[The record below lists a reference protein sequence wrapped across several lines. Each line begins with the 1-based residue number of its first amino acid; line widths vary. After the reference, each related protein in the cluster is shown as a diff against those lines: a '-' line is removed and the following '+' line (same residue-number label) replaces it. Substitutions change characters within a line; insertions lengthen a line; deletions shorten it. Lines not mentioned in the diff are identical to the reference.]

1 MSIWAVNWA
10 LHAEVPNAT
19 HKLVLIALANFAD
32 DQDQAWPHVDTLT
45 ELAST
50 SRRTV
55 FRALEALEADGLISR
70 SMGLASGAYGG
81 GQRQVN
87 SLFRMHL
94 PNTVS
99 RRHVRGSAR
108 PDQLREIPSEI
119 RCATGGTPD
128 LHAGEWPNGIRCD
141 TGGTPDLHAGERP
154 SGIRC
159 DVDVTPEIRCD
170 TGDTSGVTP
179 VSPLYEE
186 EPSGLTTNPTPLP
199 PPTPAEPVFGP
210 VGSEDAL
217 DNCHDTGG
225 QVTDDESSDS
235 EPKDWDL
242 VRRCLPDA
250 MQSLDGPSAERAA
263 MLLQERLDAGWKPE
277 MLRSILVGNALPQS
291 VRSLGGLVL
300 HRIGQI
306 PVGGAPKRR
315 ATPPVSAIATASEP
329 PEFWAAWLVERTKAL
344 LSGDP
349 DAEQSRLWW
358 THRCPGLS
366 TIPGRVDLEAHLRQ
380 ELATT
385 GMQALTP

>member
-70 SMGLASGAYGG
+70 SMGLASGAHGG

-119 RCATGGTPD
+119 RC
-128 LHAGEWPNGIRCD
+128 D

-159 DVDVTPEIRCD
+159 DMDGTPEIRCD
-170 TGDTSGVTP
+170 TGDTSGV
-179 VSPLYEE
+179 SPGSPHDKE
-186 EPSGLTTNPTPLP
+186 EPSGLTTNQTPLP
-199 PPTPAEPVFGP
+199 PSPSSRGGAGS
-210 VGSEDAL
+210 VGSEDEPNEQLSVASRA
-217 DNCHDTGG
+217 DGG
-225 QVTDDESSDS
+225 PVGTDLEAW
-235 EPKDWDL
+235 EL
-242 VRRCLPDA
+242 VRSCLPSE
-250 MQSLDGPSAERAA
+250 MQALDGPSVDRVADLIR
-263 MLLQERLDAGWKPE
+263 ERLAAGWTPR
-277 MLRSILVGNALPQS
+277 MIHSILVGNSLPPN

-300 HRIGQI
+300 HRICQI
-306 PVGGAPKRR
+306 PVSGAPKRPTAPT
-315 ATPPVSAIATASEP
+315 ATLIEEPVEP
-329 PEFWAAWLVERTKAL
+329 PEFWAQWLVERTKARL
-344 LSGDP
+344 VSDP
-349 DAEQSRLWW
+349 DAEQSRMWW
-358 THRCPGLS
+358 IRRFPGPS
-366 TIPGRVDLEAHLRQ
+366 TVPGRVDLEAHLRQ
-380 ELATT
+380 ELASTE
-385 GMQALTP
+385 ACAVAP

>member
-70 SMGLASGAYGG
+70 SMGLASGAHGG

-119 RCATGGTPD
+119 RC
-128 LHAGEWPNGIRCD
+128 D
-141 TGGTPDLHAGERP
+141 TGGTPDLYPSERP

-159 DVDVTPEIRCD
+159 DIDGTPEIRCD

-179 VSPLYEE
+179 VSPLYKE

-199 PPTPAEPVFGP
+199 PTPSAEPNLGS
-210 VGSEDAL
+210 VGSEEAL
-217 DNCHDTGG
+217 NNGNDIDG
-225 QVTDDESSDS
+225 QVADAEANLPG
-235 EPKDWDL
+235 PKDWDL
-242 VRRCLPDA
+242 VRRCLPVA
-250 MQSLDGPSAERAA
+250 MQALDGPSAERVAV
-263 MLLQERLDAGWKPE
+263 LLRERLDAGWKPD
-277 MLRSILVGNALPQS
+277 MLHSILIGNALPPS
-291 VRSLGGLVL
+291 VRSLSGLVL

-315 ATPPVSAIATASEP
+315 TTPPVMASTTESEP
-329 PEFWAAWLVERTKAL
+329 PEFWAAWMVERTKAR

-349 DAEQSRLWW
+349 DSEQSRLWW
-358 THRCPGLS
+358 TRRFPGSS
-366 TIPGRVDLEAHLRQ
+366 TIPWRVDLEAHLRQ
-380 ELATT
+380 ELATR
-385 GMQALTP
+385 AHKP

>member
-179 VSPLYEE
+179 VSPLYTE

-199 PPTPAEPVFGP
+199 PSPSSTGRAGS
-210 VGSEDAL
+210 VGSEDEPNEQPSVASRA
-217 DNCHDTGG
+217 DGG
-225 QVTDDESSDS
+225 PVGTAPEAW
-235 EPKDWDL
+235 EL
-242 VRRCLPDA
+242 VRSCLPEE
-250 MQSLDGPSAERAA
+250 MQALDGPSVERVVV
-263 MLLQERLDAGWKPE
+263 LIRERLAAGWTPR
-277 MLRSILVGNALPQS
+277 MIHSILVGNSLPPN

-300 HRIGQI
+300 HRICQI
-306 PVGGAPKRR
+306 PVGGAPKRPAAPR
-315 ATPPVSAIATASEP
+315 ATLIEEPVEP
-329 PEFWAAWLVERTKAL
+329 PEFWAQWLVERTRARL
-344 LSGDP
+344 VGDP
-349 DAEQSRLWW
+349 DAEQNRMWW
-358 THRCPGLS
+358 IRRFPGPS
-366 TIPGRVDLEAHLRQ
+366 TVPGRVDLEAHLRQ
-380 ELATT
+380 ELAST
-385 GMQALTP
+385 QACAVAP